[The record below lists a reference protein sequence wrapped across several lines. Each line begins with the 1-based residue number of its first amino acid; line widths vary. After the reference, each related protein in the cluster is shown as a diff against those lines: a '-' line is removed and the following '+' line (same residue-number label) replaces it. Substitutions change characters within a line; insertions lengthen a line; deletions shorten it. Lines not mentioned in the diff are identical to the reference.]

1 MSKKVVAN
9 SLAPSRHTFGKDLK
23 QYAPFLL
30 MLTPAVIYFL
40 IFNYFPMSG
49 IILAF
54 KEFNYRLGIF
64 GSPWNG
70 FTNYRFFFLGGAA
83 WRVTRNTLLY
93 NAAFIVYGNL
103 MQLLVAISLS
113 EMRHLRFKKVTQS
126 LIFLPYFISWVLVGG
141 FVFDI
146 FNRDYG
152 MYSNLVASLGF
163 DRPDIYA
170 NPNVW
175 PILIVLIQCWKSVG
189 YGSVIYLA
197 AITAIDPSLNEAAT
211 IDGANAFQT
220 VRYVTLPCLRPTIIT
235 LVLLSIGNIFKGDY
249 QMFYQLTGDNG
260 LLYNTTDVIDT
271 YVMRSLLRNSDY
283 GMAAA
288 AGTYQSIL
296 GFVFIMTFNGIVKK
310 IEPDYALF

>member
-1 MSKKVVAN
+1 MTKDLFTRTKRTTQS
-9 SLAPSRHTFGKDLK
+9 SFRKDLK
-23 QYAPFLL
+23 RYTPMLV

-40 IFNYFPMSG
+40 IFSYFPMTG

-70 FTNYRFFFLGGAA
+70 LTNYRFFFIGGAA

-93 NAAFIVYGNL
+93 NAAFILYGNF

-113 EMRHLRFKKVTQS
+113 EITRMRFKKITQS
-126 LIFLPYFISWVLVGG
+126 VIFLPYFISWVLVGG

-146 FNRDYG
+146 FNRDSG
-152 MYSNLVASLGF
+152 MFTTLVANMGF
-163 DRPDIYA
+163 AKPDIYG
-170 NPNVW
+170 NPNIW
-175 PILIVLIQCWKSVG
+175 PVLIVLIQCWKNVG

-197 AITAIDPSLNEAAT
+197 AITSIDPSLNEAAT
-211 IDGANAFQT
+211 IDGANAFQV
-220 VRYVTLPCLRPTIIT
+220 VRYVTLPCLRPTIVT

-271 YVMRSLLRNSDY
+271 YVMRSLLNNSDY

-288 AGTYQSIL
+288 AGTYQSVL
-296 GFVFIMTFNGIVKK
+296 GFVFIMTFNAIVKK